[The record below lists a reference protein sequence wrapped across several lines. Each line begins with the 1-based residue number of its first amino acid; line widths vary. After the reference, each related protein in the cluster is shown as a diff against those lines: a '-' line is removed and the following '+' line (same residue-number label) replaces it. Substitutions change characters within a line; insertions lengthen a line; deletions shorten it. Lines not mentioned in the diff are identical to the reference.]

1 MVEFIKES
9 GIMLAMVG
17 LLTAL
22 PNTQLTRRLAR
33 ERRLIGSK
41 HDWITDPNQSY
52 ELQINQELDQTI
64 GGLNFVTQRDRVEIY
79 RELRSI
85 ITQIYSP
92 QAFLDRVMDTTS
104 RIQIHN
110 KHVPNWW
117 EFKRMLRGFF
127 VVVARMLGDR
137 RTRWLYLRNVV
148 RLVWMGP
155 PNLSL
160 LII

>member
-1 MVEFIKES
+1 
-9 GIMLAMVG
+9 MLAMVG

-33 ERRLIGSK
+33 ERRLIGAK
-41 HDWITDPNQSY
+41 HDWITDPNQAY
-52 ELQINQELDQTI
+52 ELQITEGVDQTI

-92 QAFLDRVMDTTS
+92 KAFLDRVMDTTS
-104 RIQIHN
+104 RIQIRN
-110 KHVPNWW
+110 KHTPNWW

-127 VVVARMLGDR
+127 VIVGRMLKDR
-137 RTRWLYLRNVV
+137 RTRWLYLRNVAK
-148 RLVWMGP
+148 LVWMGRRSS
-155 PNLSL
+155 NLL
-160 LII
+160 TT